1 MTYNKNA
8 VILTLLDKW
17 DEGLYDGRDFED
29 EMIDFSKLLI
39 DECLKFI
46 VNSENIE
53 INTDLEFLKAYT
65 YEYFELEE

>member
-46 VNSENIE
+46 V
-53 INTDLEFLKAYT
+53 
-65 YEYFELEE
+65 